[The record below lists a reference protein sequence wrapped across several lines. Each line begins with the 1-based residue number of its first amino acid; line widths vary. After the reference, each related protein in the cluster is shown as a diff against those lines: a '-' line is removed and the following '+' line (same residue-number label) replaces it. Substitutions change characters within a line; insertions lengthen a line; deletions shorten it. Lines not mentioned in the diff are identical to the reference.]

1 MIWLRRRLDLART
14 SDDRGLAMVIALIFG
29 MVIVAFVATSLS
41 VATSGRVK
49 ANADQNFNA
58 ALSAAYAGIA
68 DYQARL
74 SNDNTYFQYGN
85 PASTYSTGSTVTLPT
100 AAKTNPAFGVGA
112 SGSWA
117 KVPVTAPDTPT
128 SYYRYEVN
136 TSQYPSTGTIKVR
149 ATGMVGN
156 AVRSVVASI
165 RQQGF
170 IDFLYFT
177 DLEIQDPQIS
187 GDDATTCTKYAYQG
201 RPTSGCDEIAFG
213 GGDVIDGPAHSNDTM
228 RICDAKFT
236 QTPTSSYAP
245 TGGALRYT
253 AKNSL
258 NSSCTG
264 QVFPTGVNQPA
275 FASSIGMPATNSQQ
289 LQETRSDLPTTV
301 PRPGCLYTGPTD
313 IVFNADGTMTVKSPA
328 TKYTNTTGDGAT
340 GGSNPS
346 QCGQPGNSS
355 GQLGSAG
362 GATFPVPANN
372 IVYVQNVPSDS
383 SNKNTTSS
391 GSLPSSCTNNRVGYP
406 LSGETTPSLGSAPC
420 AYGSRNGDA
429 FVKGDF
435 HGQLTIA
442 AQNYLYVTG
451 DLKYVDSSADILGL
465 TATNAV
471 WVYNPYG
478 SATYSCGFLGLGTC
492 TRSGAMLSDTD
503 REIDAAIISAAHTFQ
518 VQNYNRGG
526 SRGTLTVKGAIA
538 QRFRGIVSSG
548 SNGYVKDYKYDAR
561 LKYTAPPK
569 FLSPVTTTYG
579 VTTVGEVKAAF
590 KTDGSVNS

>member
-1 MIWLRRRLDLART
+1 MNGLRRRIDLTRAR
-14 SDDRGLAMVIALIFG
+14 DDQGLAMVIALIFG

-41 VATSGRVK
+41 IATSGRVK

-85 PASTYSTGSTVTLPT
+85 PASAYSRGSSVSMPPS
-100 AAKTNPAFGVGA
+100 AKTNPAFGVGA
-112 SGSWA
+112 GGSWA

-136 TSQYPSTGTIKVR
+136 TAQYGTSGTIKVR
-149 ATGMVGN
+149 STGMVGN

-187 GDDATTCTKYAYQG
+187 GASTANCVRYAYQG
-201 RPTSGCDEIAFG
+201 RPTTGCNEIAFG
-213 GGDVIDGPAHSNDTM
+213 SGDVIAGPAHSNDTM
-228 RICDAKFT
+228 RICEAKFT
-236 QTPTSSYAP
+236 ETPSTSYQP
-245 TGGALRYT
+245 TGTALRYT
-253 AKNSL
+253 ARNSL
-258 NSSCTG
+258 NQACAG
-264 QVFPTGVNQPA
+264 QQFPAGVDQPS
-275 FASSIGMPATNSQQ
+275 FASSIGMPSTNSQQ
-289 LQETRSDLPTTV
+289 LQETRSDLGATV

-313 IVFNADGTMTVKSPA
+313 IVFNAGGTMTVKSPG
-328 TKYTNTTGDGAT
+328 TKFTNTTGDGAT
-340 GGSNPS
+340 GGSNPA
-346 QCGQPGNSS
+346 QCGQPGTSS
-355 GQLGSAG
+355 GQLGSPA
-362 GATFPVPANN
+362 GATIPVPENN
-372 IVYVQNVPSDS
+372 IVYVQNIPTDA
-383 SNKNTTSS
+383 SNKNASS
-391 GSLPSSCTNNRVGYP
+391 AVATCSNNGVGYP
-406 LSGETTPSLGSAPC
+406 LAGEERPALGTAPC

-451 DLKYVDSSADILGL
+451 DLRYVDSSADILGL

-471 WVYNPYG
+471 WVWNPYG
-478 SATYSCGFLGLGTC
+478 SVSWN
-492 TRSGAMLSDTD
+492 RNGAMLDD
-503 REIDAAIISAAHTFQ
+503 DGREIDAAIISAAHTFQ
-518 VQNYNRGG
+518 VQNYDRGG
-526 SRGTLTVKGAIA
+526 ARGKLTVKGAIA

-548 SNGYVKDYKYDAR
+548 SNGYVKDYQYDAR
-561 LKYTAPPK
+561 LKYTAPPR
-569 FLSPVTTTYG
+569 FLSPVTTSYG
-579 VTTVGEVKAAF
+579 ITTVGEVKAAF
-590 KTDGSVNS
+590 RTDGSAAS